1 MLSLLLEAA
10 LRSLLLGAIVWF
22 GLKLL
27 RIRDPRAQMTAWIV
41 VLLASLSMPVLMRCM
56 VVSLPTAAPPLRI
69 VQMIEDT
76 PVALLPPTEAPAAAV
91 EASASGSPPAGVEA
105 GVDAAAPIAIARS
118 LNWLAIATGI
128 YLAVA
133 GVLLLRLLVGIVLT
147 WRLARAAR
155 PIDEGWA
162 SNVRVSDVVGVPVT
176 FGTTILLPPDWAQW
190 APAKRRAVLSHESA
204 HVVHGDFYVL
214 LLAALN
220 RALFWFSPFAWW
232 QLTRLAE
239 LAEMISDDAAIKV
252 LADRPSYA
260 DILLDLAGDVRR
272 APAGL
277 AMARAATVRQRVE
290 RILTSRGLP
299 EPSNWRTQA
308 MVAAVL
314 VPLVAISAVTIAKGT
329 IAQETLPSLS
339 GADSADASDLDA
351 YVGWYQLNPLHVLAV
366 TREGSRVFA
375 RQTGGPKF
383 ELLAQGGQAFAAADG
398 SAIVVFTSGGDEE
411 RASGLMLHTAT
422 VPDRHGKR
430 VDERSAKA
438 VEDVFARRI
447 ATAPDR
453 FRNQTPA
460 EGGRAALLKVIEEL
474 RLEAPDY
481 THMSATLAERMHRR
495 MPELAAM
502 LTALGALESTFF
514 RGVGPGGYD
523 IYGAKFANGFA
534 EFRLLVGPDG
544 TAEDLIFRPDGN
556 ATPGGLA
563 ACAQEPAL
571 RSVSGNAPI
580 KLLLYNTSGAD
591 IQLYEL
597 DQDGKRV
604 RRTGVGDNRTVP
616 IMTYVAHPWIVADA
630 AGQCREIVLPGQ
642 RTRFV
647 TVGPAQSGEDLDRAL
662 GRRSAPM
669 PGSEEALRQYIGA
682 MARGEPDYDHMTP
695 EVAAAS
701 REQLALNH
709 AILAKLGALRAM
721 SFRGVTPLDNDIY
734 MVYFAGGSAEWR
746 IGLTKDGKIG
756 RLALGPQY

>member
-27 RIRDPRAQMTAWIV
+27 RIRDPRAHMTAWIV
-41 VLLASLSMPVLMRCM
+41 VLFASLTMPVLMRAM
-56 VVSLPTAAPPLRI
+56 VVTVPTAAPPLRI
-69 VQMIEDT
+69 VQMIEQA
-76 PVALLPPTEAPAAAV
+76 PVALLPLPEAPAAAV
-91 EASASGSPPAGVEA
+91 EAAPAPPVGLEA
-105 GVDAAAPIAIARS
+105 DVDAASPIAIAQAID
-118 LNWLAIATGI
+118 WLAVATGI

-133 GVLLLRLLVGIVLT
+133 GVLLLRLLVGIILT

-162 SNVRVSDVVGVPVT
+162 PNVRVSDVVGVPVT
-176 FGTTILLPPDWAQW
+176 FGTTILLPPDCAQW
-190 APAKRRAVLSHESA
+190 TAAKRRAVLSHEGA

-277 AMARAATVRQRVE
+277 AMARAATVCQRVE
-290 RILTSRGLP
+290 RILTARGLP
-299 EPSNWRTQA
+299 EPTSWRKQA
-308 MVAAVL
+308 VVAAAL
-314 VPLVAISAVTIAKGT
+314 VPLVAISAMTIAKST
-329 IAQETLPSLS
+329 IAQDALPSS
-339 GADSADASDLDA
+339 AGADSASAANDLDA
-351 YVGWYQLNPLHVLAV
+351 YVGWYQLNPLHVIAV
-366 TREGSRVFA
+366 TREGGRLFA

-383 ELLAQGGQAFAAADG
+383 ELLAQGEHSFAAVDG
-398 SAIVVFTSGGDEE
+398 SAFVVFTSGGDEGP
-411 RASGLMLHTAT
+411 ASGLTLRTAT
-422 VPDRHGKR
+422 LPDRHAKR
-430 VDERSAKA
+430 VDALAAKE
-438 VEDVFARRI
+438 VEDTFARRI
-447 ATAPDR
+447 AAAPDR

-460 EGGRAALLKVIEEL
+460 EGGRAALLKVVAEL
-474 RLEAPDY
+474 QHEAPDL
-481 THMSATLAERMHRR
+481 THMSATLAERMHR

-502 LTALGALESTFF
+502 LTALGAVDSIFF

-523 IYGAKFANGFA
+523 IYGAKFADGFA
-534 EFRLLVGPDG
+534 EFRLLVGADG
-544 TAEDLIFRPDGN
+544 SAEDLIFRPDGN
-556 ATPGGLA
+556 AMPGGLA

-591 IQLYEL
+591 LQLFEL

-604 RRTGVGDNRTVP
+604 RRAGVADNRVVP
-616 IMTYVAHPWIVADA
+616 IMTYVAHPWVVADA

-647 TVGPAQSGEDLDRAL
+647 TLGPAQSGEGLDRAP

-669 PGSEEALRQYIGA
+669 PGSEEALRRYIDA
-682 MARGEPDYDHMTP
+682 MTRGEPNYDQMTP
-695 EVAAAS
+695 EIAAAS
-701 REQLALNH
+701 REQFALNH
-709 AILAKLGALRAM
+709 AILGKLGTLRAM
-721 SFRGVTPLDNDIY
+721 SFRGVTPLDTDIY
-734 MVYFAGGSAEWR
+734 MAYFAGGMAEWR